1 MTTEDYLKNGELVK
15 YEVNGMS
22 MVFPKDITEEKLHKE
37 ITKRLNSLYFTK
49 RPIVVR
55 KSNGEE
61 YKLLNGTRMQGKR
74 HSS

>member
-1 MTTEDYLKNGELVK
+1 MKL
-15 YEVNGMS
+15 EVNGMT
-22 MVFPKDITEEKLHKE
+22 MVFSDEMSEEDRHKE
-37 ITKRLNSLYFTK
+37 IVKRLNNLYFTK

-61 YKLLNGTRMQGKR
+61 YKLLNGVRMQGKR

>member
-1 MTTEDYLKNGELVK
+1 MKV
-15 YEVNGMS
+15 EVNGMS
-22 MVFPKDITEEKLHKE
+22 MVFSDNITEEEMHEAIK
-37 ITKRLNSLYFTK
+37 KRLNNLYFTR

-61 YKLLNGTRMQGKR
+61 YKLLNGMRMQGKR

>member
-1 MTTEDYLKNGELVK
+1 MKI
-15 YEVNGMS
+15 EVNGMS
-22 MVFPKDITEEKLHKE
+22 MVFPDSITEEEMHEAIK
-37 ITKRLNSLYFTK
+37 KRLNNLQFTR

-61 YKLLNGTRMQGKR
+61 YKLLNGVRMQGKR

>member
-1 MTTEDYLKNGELVK
+1 MK

-22 MVFPKDITEEKLHKE
+22 MVFPDSITEEELHE
-37 ITKRLNSLYFTK
+37 AIMKRLNNLYFTK

-61 YKLLNGTRMQGKR
+61 YQLLNGVRMQGKR